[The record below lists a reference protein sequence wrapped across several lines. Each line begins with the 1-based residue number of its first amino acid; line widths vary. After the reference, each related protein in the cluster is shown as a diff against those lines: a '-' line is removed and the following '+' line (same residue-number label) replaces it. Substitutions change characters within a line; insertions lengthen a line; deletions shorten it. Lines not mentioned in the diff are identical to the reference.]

1 MEDENTDFND
11 LAPVNKVLNLVVC
24 WDRYGPE
31 SDEFRLHQS
40 KLKNM
45 LWMNKCVGLH
55 EPRSTS
61 SSLTASLLSL
71 ALSS

>member
-11 LAPVNKVLNLVVC
+11 LAPVNKVLNLIVC
-24 WDRYGPE
+24 WDRCGPE

-45 LWMNKCVGLH
+45 LWMNKCVGLR
-55 EPRSTS
+55 EPRPTS
-61 SSLTASLLSL
+61 SSLTVPLLLSL
-71 ALSS
+71 LLS